1 MGKVGVE
8 ITDAAAMEPTA
19 APAGAT
25 MSDITSSTSSASNHK
40 NNLFIR
46 HVYGYFA
53 NEWVSLPGQFP
64 GLNSWLKTLAKHL
77 SIHNRIQFLF

>member
-46 HVYGYFA
+46 MDILLMSGCPYLDNFQV
-53 NEWVSLPGQFP
+53 
-64 GLNSWLKTLAKHL
+64 
-77 SIHNRIQFLF
+77 